1 MPVGLTTVRGAGRR
15 SGRVSVPRPVAVVA
29 CLLLAALALL
39 AGGARASAAGGDD
52 GGPQSARLAELLRH
66 NPVYV
71 SDQLPREV
79 PRSTAPAYA
88 KLAKRTGV
96 PTYVLVLPDAS
107 SGRSLLG
114 AVHDRLGEDGLY
126 VLVGTTGVTDAR
138 AFGVRA
144 PAADAATV
152 ALYALPYDAGPLR
165 SFQEFVG
172 AVAQGPE
179 RAAQRAGSLRDAHAG
194 DGKAEVEDL
203 YIDRTDR
210 ENQSF
215 LTGMLLLGVPL
226 LVLLTGPYVRRWRH
240 RRTHGRDG
248 KGVSLAKGVSFAKG
262 LPGAKGRSL
271 TKAVSSAPRAWPNLI
286 EVVVAGVLAALI
298 GFGAP
303 QVFDQTVDS
312 ATVTPTRAD
321 LTARLDRVAA
331 GLRQD
336 PVYTDLESPQLLD
349 PASRKRLEAE
359 IKAFTPGPVYVA
371 VVPQLTDDESGGDP
385 YAFAAAL
392 HRRLGKDG
400 AYVVADP
407 LNGDIDLVDYGLPL
421 DPDRLG
427 YQLPDDIRHEDFDH
441 PADDHRLAQ
450 RLDKLMTFLGGIPR
464 SDASDASGPDTPG
477 SGTDATPEPLYDNAL
492 PGLYTG
498 DFWPGLM
505 IGAFGA
511 ALLFG
516 LITSG
521 LGIAR
526 LVEVRRRG
534 RGTASPGRPATAF
547 DAPAAPSLAYLRR
560 TAQRELATLG
570 TEFAVESADAAVQ
583 AQVWDCF
590 DAAMLL
596 TDGDPDGFV
605 DKDVP
610 AADLAAAIALART
623 ALAMLRTEQTYAHCC
638 ARNPMHGPA
647 GQGGPAARGG
657 TAARGGRRRTPRPW
671 LCEACRTAGG
681 GVEPPG
687 LTLPKG
693 GGRIPYAQAAGA
705 LPAARDGIPQLIVKV
720 REYASVQ

>member
-1 MPVGLTTVRGAGRR
+1 M
-15 SGRVSVPRPVAVVA
+15 A
-29 CLLLAALALL
+29 CVLLAALALL
-39 AGGARASAAGGDD
+39 AGGSTASAAGGDD
-52 GGPQSARLAELLRH
+52 GGTQSARLAELLRH

-114 AVHDRLGEDGLY
+114 AVHDRLGKDGLY

-152 ALYALPYDAGPLR
+152 ALYALPYDAGALR

-179 RAAQRAGSLRDAHAG
+179 RAAQRADSLRDAHAG

-240 RRTHGRDG
+240 RRTQGTDG
-248 KGVSLAKGVSFAKG
+248 KGVSRAKAVSGGPRAAPKG
-262 LPGAKGRSL
+262 LSL
-271 TKAVSSAPRAWPNLI
+271 TKAASGAKGHSLTKGVSRAPRARPNII
-286 EVVVAGVLAALI
+286 ELVVAGVLAALI

-303 QVFDQTVDS
+303 QVFDQTIDS

-359 IKAFTPGPVYVA
+359 IKAFTPGLVYVA
-371 VVPQLTDDESGGDP
+371 VVPQLTDDESGGDA

-407 LNGDIDLVDYGLPL
+407 LNGDIDLVNYGLPL

-464 SDASDASGPDTPG
+464 SDASDTDTLG
-477 SGTDATPEPLYDNAL
+477 SGTDATPDPLYDNAL
-492 PGLYTG
+492 PALYTG

-526 LVEVRRRG
+526 LVEVRRRE
-534 RGTASPGRPATAF
+534 RGTASPGKPTTAF

-560 TAQRELATLG
+560 TAQRELTTLG

-623 ALAMLRTEQTYAHCC
+623 ALAMLRTQQTYAHCC
-638 ARNPMHGPA
+638 ERNPMHGPA
-647 GQGGPAARGG
+647 GRGGPAARGAAARG
-657 TAARGGRRRTPRPW
+657 GSAARGGRRRTPRPW
-671 LCEACRTAGG
+671 LCEACRTAAG

-693 GGRIPYAQAAGA
+693 GGRIPYAQASGA